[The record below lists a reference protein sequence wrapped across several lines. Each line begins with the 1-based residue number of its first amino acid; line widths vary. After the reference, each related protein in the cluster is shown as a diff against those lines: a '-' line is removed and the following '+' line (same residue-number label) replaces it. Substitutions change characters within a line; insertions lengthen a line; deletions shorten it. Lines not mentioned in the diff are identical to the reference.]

1 MLTWLR
7 SFYRP
12 APAAPRLKDEHE
24 VARLYRR
31 WRWSMFLSV
40 TFGYGFYYTCRLPLS
55 VTKKPLLESGALDT
69 AQMGAI
75 GMALLVGYAV
85 GKLLNGFLAD
95 HVHLRRFM
103 VTGMAGSA
111 LLNLAFGVNSS
122 LPVFVALWAANG
134 YLQAMGAPSSGVAI
148 ANWFSDRERGTR
160 YAIWCISHNIGEGI
174 TFAGTALLVAAL
186 GWRWGFLGPGIN
198 GLLVALVLRFTMADR
213 PRAFGLPPIAEHMN
227 DRAPSAH
234 EMSVPVGE
242 LQREVLTNPHV
253 WILGLGSALMYV
265 ARYAVNNWAMLYL
278 QLEKGYG
285 NIEAGFVVGLFPI
298 VGSLGSLSSGWISD
312 RFFAARRTPA
322 TVAAGVLLVAAQLA
336 LYFGPPQSPW
346 IDRVAMGAAGFAI
359 GCLLVFLGGLTAMD
373 ICSKRAAGAA
383 LGVIGGF
390 SYVGAG
396 IQDWVSGTLIK
407 AGQGVDASGKT
418 IYDFTRV
425 KYFWVAASILSTI
438 LGASLWGSERRAAAA
453 RAAARAAEDAHTAAD
468 GHD

>member
-1 MLTWLR
+1 MLNWLR

-12 APAAPRLKDEHE
+12 APAATRLTDESE
-24 VARLYRR
+24 IARLYRR

-55 VTKKPLLESGALDT
+55 VTKKPLLDSGVLDT
-69 AQMGAI
+69 AQMGTV
-75 GMALLVGYAV
+75 GMALLVGYAA
-85 GKLLNGFLAD
+85 GKLLNGFFAD

-103 VTGMAGSA
+103 VTGMVASA
-111 LLNLAFGVNSS
+111 LLNLGFGVNSA
-122 LPVFVALWAANG
+122 LPVFVALWGANG
-134 YLQAMGAPSSGVAI
+134 YVQAMGAPSSGVTI
-148 ANWFSDRERGTR
+148 AHWFSDRERGTR
-160 YAIWCISHNIGEGI
+160 YAIWCVSHNIGEGI
-174 TFAGTALLVAAL
+174 TFAGTALLVAAF
-186 GWRWGFLGPGIN
+186 GWRWGFLGPGLN
-198 GLLVALVLRFTMADR
+198 GLLIALVLRFTMTDR
-213 PRAFGLPPIAEHMN
+213 PRGLGLPPIAEYMN
-227 DRAPSAH
+227 DRAPSQR
-234 EMSVPVGE
+234 EMSVPVGA
-242 LQREVLTNPHV
+242 LQREVLRNPHV

-285 NIEAGFVVGLFPI
+285 DIEAGFVVGLFPI

-312 RFFAARRTPA
+312 RFFSSRRTPA
-322 TVAAGVLLVAAQLA
+322 TVAAGLLLVVAQLA

-346 IDRVAMGAAGFAI
+346 IDRIAMGTAGFAI

-407 AGQGVDASGKT
+407 AGKGKDLAGKT
-418 IYDFTRV
+418 VYDFTRV
-425 KYFWVAASILSTI
+425 KYFWIGASVLSTI
-438 LGASLWGSERRAAAA
+438 LGATLWGSEKRAAAA
-453 RAAARAAEDAHTAAD
+453 RAAEDDRTEDQATPR
-468 GHD
+468 G